1 MEGEHMSRAEIEA
14 LMENIPD
21 SYDDFVDSVT
31 FEMEQDEEVCEAILE
46 QLRINPNSNTSD
58 VLKVLC
64 DCLGMTSDYEPR
76 LRAAL

>member
-1 MEGEHMSRAEIEA
+1 MNKAEMRA

-46 QLRINPNSNTSD
+46 QIRINPNSGTSD
-58 VLKVLC
+58 VLRVLC
-64 DCLGMTSDYEPR
+64 DCLGMTSDYEPS
-76 LRAAL
+76 LRATL